1 MEILK
6 YIWSKYP
13 NEKAV
18 IEEGGDKD
26 WTPFHCA
33 IAGGQDKM
41 VCFFLENCNVKIDI
55 KSKEGFSV
63 MAFAAKYGNS
73 NLLRY
78 FNEKYYLDY
87 NEIYDNRHILFLSI
101 ENGNLDSLKFF
112 LDEKNINAN
121 KRDDEGW
128 TPMHVAAYFGH
139 LNIIK
144 YLVEKKNC
152 TPYVVFNEKYTPA
165 IIANQQKQH
174 HIVNY
179 LVNKFG
185 TLKVGEI
192 YLY

>member
-1 MEILK
+1 
-6 YIWSKYP
+6 
-13 NEKAV
+13 
-18 IEEGGDKD
+18 
-26 WTPFHCA
+26 
-33 IAGGQDKM
+33 
-41 VCFFLENCNVKIDI
+41 
-55 KSKEGFSV
+55 
-63 MAFAAKYGNS
+63 MAFAAKYGNA
-73 NLLRY
+73 NILRY

-87 NEIYDNRHILFLSI
+87 NEIYDNRHILFLSV

-112 LDEKNINAN
+112 LDEKNVDAN